1 MNDSKALH
9 SISKFSASTNKT
21 IPSMFENSKKQEKEY
36 LFREHSLTCVTT
48 PTLDE
53 KSISTTPPLLQIL

>member
-1 MNDSKALH
+1 
-9 SISKFSASTNKT
+9 
-21 IPSMFENSKKQEKEY
+21 MFENSKKQEKEY